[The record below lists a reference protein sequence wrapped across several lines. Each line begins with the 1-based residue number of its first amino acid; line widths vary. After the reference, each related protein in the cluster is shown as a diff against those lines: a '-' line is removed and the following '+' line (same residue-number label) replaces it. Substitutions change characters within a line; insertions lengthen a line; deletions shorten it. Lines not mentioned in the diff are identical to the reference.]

1 MRENSDFQ
9 TDQTGEP
16 SQTTHESKGRN
27 TNTDTLMGDEW
38 LKCVGELSYMVEKAQ
53 EVIKNALLPSQI
65 FIC

>member
-1 MRENSDFQ
+1 MNQ
-9 TDQTGEP
+9 VKQLM
-16 SQTTHESKGRN
+16 KAKVVILIY
-27 TNTDTLMGDEW
+27 TDTLMGDEW